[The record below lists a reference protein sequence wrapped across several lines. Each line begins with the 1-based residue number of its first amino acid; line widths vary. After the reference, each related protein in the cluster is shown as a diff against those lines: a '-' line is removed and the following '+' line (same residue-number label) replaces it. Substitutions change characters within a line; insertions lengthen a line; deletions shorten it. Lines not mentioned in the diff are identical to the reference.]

1 MDRVLVRNLL
11 LPLVALF
18 IAVLGFHFWLNWSGF
33 FLNLSAEVIG
43 ILITVAYVDYIVRRH
58 EAVKLAPADERIRR
72 RIQQVATAALN
83 RIRSGLGY
91 GTEVLDWSVL
101 ETADAKLFRA
111 EAIRLGREV
120 LEPSAYLRMES
131 LDRKGWATL
140 ARHMQDAW
148 QDADKMLQI
157 FGPRLEPRVF
167 ALLVDIQDAVYDVL
181 MPYTTFPD
189 VMGVPENE
197 LPPNRAGVKP
207 VALKRYYTKRSAEAI
222 QRLSRLARELISW
235 VDARE

>member
-1 MDRVLVRNLL
+1 MDKALVRNLL
-11 LPLVALF
+11 MPLTAFFLLVVALH
-18 IAVLGFHFWLNWSGF
+18 VLLNWSGF
-33 FLNLSAEVIG
+33 FLNLSTEIVG
-43 ILITVAYVDYIVRRH
+43 IIITVAYVDYIVRRH
-58 EAVKLAPADERIRR
+58 ESVKLAPADERIRR
-72 RIQQVATAALN
+72 RIQQVATAALS

-91 GTEVLDWSVL
+91 GTEVLDMSVL
-101 ETADAKLFRA
+101 ETGDSKLFRA
-111 EAIRLGREV
+111 EVIRLGHEV
-120 LEPSAYLRMES
+120 LEPSAYLRTGS

-148 QDADKMLQI
+148 QDADKMLQV
-157 FGPRLEPRVF
+157 FGPRLEPKVF
-167 ALLVDIQDAVYDVL
+167 ALLVDVQDAIFDVL

-197 LPPNRAGVKP
+197 LPPNKAGVKP